1 MKKNDLLINE
11 KLKGFMTI
19 SSIIIPHKI
28 KVQLEFTEHFFILK
42 FLDLKNKIKDI
53 VEQIFFPLYEKY
65 PNIYYINYTLVKLIN
80 IIDLTGLKIT
90 MINPKTSFTFHL
102 TIKNIEIIGVLFNK
116 KINFEGL
123 NTLNRKLTNLINLEI
138 KYLIGQFLYLFTL
151 LRDCLDPKKNENTT
165 IEEILFK
172 SYIAGKAYYE
182 KYINELK
189 KNSKLRL
196 GIKRIVLDKIDKMN
210 KLRNNNI
217 SDSEEEENEEAT
229 REKYFLN
236 YTANNNNN
244 INDFNESNINGG
256 SFDNY
261 NINSFDSLINE
272 FKLRTSVNIEES
284 IILFFKI
291 ISIDSNKFNIKFKN
305 SDTKTITL
313 NLKSVNEREKKK
325 IGNKINKIK
334 KYIPSQGNISANI
347 PRKSLNLFEKKNYH
361 IDINKMNNLNNENF
375 SESTKNTSNKI
386 LETNKNNNNANNS
399 LIETP
404 KFCFKKNQIDDS
416 QNDNLSLNE
425 VYKLIEECSKQHSFL
440 PPNETFNIF
449 FNTTEIIHRKFF
461 EIFFNELIGK
471 IFKYE
476 KDKDNLIKLDSLY
489 NYFLYLRGLKNI
501 LFVEKNRIYF
511 SNVFFMDDEDD

>member
-217 SDSEEEENEEAT
+217 SDSEDEENEEAT

-325 IGNKINKIK
+325 IGNKINKIN

-347 PRKSLNLFEKKNYH
+347 PRKSLNLFERKNYH

>member
-53 VEQIFFPLYEKY
+53 VEQIFFPLFEKY
-65 PNIYYINYTLVKLIN
+65 PNIYYVNYTFVKLIN

-325 IGNKINKIK
+325 IGNKINKIN

-347 PRKSLNLFEKKNYH
+347 PRKSLNLFERKNYH

>member
-123 NTLNRKLTNLINLEI
+123 STLNRKLTNLINLEI

-217 SDSEEEENEEAT
+217 SDSEDEENEEAT

-325 IGNKINKIK
+325 IGNKINKIN

-347 PRKSLNLFEKKNYH
+347 PRKSLNLFERKNYH

>member
-1 MKKNDLLINE
+1 M
-11 KLKGFMTI
+11 
-19 SSIIIPHKI
+19 
-28 KVQLEFTEHFFILK
+28 
-42 FLDLKNKIKDI
+42 
-53 VEQIFFPLYEKY
+53 
-65 PNIYYINYTLVKLIN
+65 
-80 IIDLTGLKIT
+80 
-90 MINPKTSFTFHL
+90 
-102 TIKNIEIIGVLFNK
+102 
-116 KINFEGL
+116 
-123 NTLNRKLTNLINLEI
+123 
-138 KYLIGQFLYLFTL
+138 
-151 LRDCLDPKKNENTT
+151 
-165 IEEILFK
+165 
-172 SYIAGKAYYE
+172 
-182 KYINELK
+182 K

-291 ISIDSNKFNIKFKN
+291 ISIDSNKFNI
-305 SDTKTITL
+305 
-313 NLKSVNEREKKK
+313 LKSVNEREKKK
-325 IGNKINKIK
+325 IGNKINKIN

-347 PRKSLNLFEKKNYH
+347 PRKSLNLFERKNYH

>member
-172 SYIAGKAYYE
+172 SYIAGKSYYE

-305 SDTKTITL
+305 SDTKTISL

-325 IGNKINKIK
+325 IGNKINKIN

-347 PRKSLNLFEKKNYH
+347 PRKSLNLFERKNYH

>member
-28 KVQLEFTEHFFILK
+28 KVQLEFTEHFFIIK

-53 VEQIFFPLYEKY
+53 VEQIFFPLFEKY
-65 PNIYYINYTLVKLIN
+65 PNIYYVNYTFVKLIN

-325 IGNKINKIK
+325 IGNKINKIN